1 MRDLKTEQH
10 ASLILAEKAEAGT
23 MKITKRALYE
33 ELDERLQQL
42 ASNFHIYPR
51 NEYFKRARALF
62 NF

>member
-1 MRDLKTEQH
+1 MQDLKTEQH
-10 ASLILAEKAEAGT
+10 AALILAEKLEAGT

-42 ASNFHIYPR
+42 VTNFHVYPR
-51 NEYFKRARALF
+51 NEYFKKARALF

>member
-1 MRDLKTEQH
+1 MV
-10 ASLILAEKAEAGT
+10 EKAEAGT

-42 ASNFHIYPR
+42 IGNFSVCPR
-51 NEYFKRARALF
+51 SEYFKKARALF